1 LSRTLTW
8 KGGFWPAL
16 PIRLAR
22 AWIPV
27 AALLIVFNL
36 FMIVIGFTHPA
47 LIGYGGGTEQPI
59 ALSVIAV
66 GLVSFFFTRY
76 VQLGV
81 HGKRLLR
88 DTPASPAPVAA
99 RSDS

>member
-8 KGGFWPAL
+8 KGGFWLAL

-22 AWIPV
+22 AGVPV

-47 LIGYGGGTEQPI
+47 LIGYGGGTEQLI

-66 GLVSFFFTRY
+66 GLVSFTRY

-81 HGKRLLR
+81 HSKRLLR

-99 RSDS
+99 RSGS